1 MTMQKDIAQFNLAD
15 IEEVIASNI
24 AYDAFVIAQD
34 THPDNITL
42 DLLGV
47 AYNLDGDDLHDEELL
62 ALMQEILSMRLNW
75 KARHPQF

>member
-1 MTMQKDIAQFNLAD
+1 MSAGKDISQFNLAD
-15 IEEVIASNI
+15 IEEVIESNS

>member
-1 MTMQKDIAQFNLAD
+1 MAKEKDIAQFNLAD
-15 IEEVIASNI
+15 IEEVIASNS
-24 AYDAFVIAQD
+24 AYDSFVIAQD